1 MKTIAIAFCFLC
13 ATAAFGQNAPVI
25 SNNPQP
31 TEVPDHPWH
40 ASQHSMATDSNLRG
54 SADYSYEHGDRPL
67 WEFGPVKE
75 ERPLGDIARDYRK
88 IHLAERKAAVVM
100 NK

>member
-1 MKTIAIAFCFLC
+1 MKTIVIAFCFLC
-13 ATAAFGQNAPVI
+13 ATAAFGQTASVI

-31 TEVPDHPWH
+31 TVLPDHPWH

-54 SADYSYEHGDRPL
+54 SADYSYEHGEQPL

-75 ERPLGDIARDYRK
+75 EKSLGEVARDYRK
-88 IHLAERKAAVVM
+88 IHLAERKATVVM
-100 NK
+100 DK